1 MVMVHLVVPFSPMQS
16 PRFVTTTRTDQTPS
30 NFRLH
35 ASSSSVDE
43 QLIEIARK
51 LKLEIFDLDEG
62 IYGFDASDQNYG
74 IEVVKTNIDI
84 SKGNGG
90 IGLVLQEI
98 AGDADGRGL
107 VLIREITPGGN
118 AAEAEPMIE
127 VGDVITGVWVSRSGS
142 NHEYLYR
149 ERSTG
154 LNYDLTVEILGQA
167 KSVALE
173 KNKGILTLKLNRLI
187 RRAPIRV
194 EVDDGSGSIKVIDA
208 LAGENLRRLLLRQGV
223 QLYDRKTK
231 RFDMPYASGDCAGDG
246 LCGTCLVAIQGGE
259 QSLNAKDGTEALITK
274 GRPLSWRASCRC
286 VVGADNQPATLRIAT
301 HPQSRFA
308 DELDPGVRSL

>member
-1 MVMVHLVVPFSPMQS
+1 MVPAVMSFSPKAMQS
-16 PRFVTTTRTDQTPS
+16 SRFVTPTKHPPS
-30 NFRLH
+30 NSLLH
-35 ASSSSVDE
+35 AALSSIDE

-62 IYGFDASDQNYG
+62 IYGFDAADQNYG

-84 SKGNGG
+84 SKRNGG

-107 VLIREITPGGN
+107 VLIREITPGEN
-118 AAEAEPMIE
+118 AAEADPKIE
-127 VGDVITGVWVSRSGS
+127 VGDVITGVWVSRPDTD
-142 NHEYLYR
+142 HENFYR
-149 ERSTG
+149 ERTTG

-167 KSVALE
+167 KRVALE
-173 KNKGILTLKLNRLI
+173 KNNGMLTLQLNRLI

-194 EVDDGSGSIKVIDA
+194 EVDDGSGTIKVIDA

-231 RFDMPYASGDCAGDG
+231 RFDMPFASGDCAGDG
-246 LCGTCLVAIQGGE
+246 LCGTCLVAIQAGE
-259 QSLNAKDGTEALITK
+259 QSLNAKDGTETLITK

-286 VVGADNQPATLRIAT
+286 VVGADNQPATLRIAS

-308 DELDPGVRSL
+308 DELNPGVRSL